1 MTDVTVEVRAE
12 QRFEDWRDGEVRTV
26 PRTRRIETLIA
37 SGRLTVIET
46 HDPQPATASPAPF
59 GFSPSK
65 DGDAVPESEPA
76 VEGETPDR
84 PPRQTR
90 RQTKE

>member
-12 QRFEDWRDGEVRTV
+12 QRFEDWKDGEVRTV

-37 SGRLTVIET
+37 SGRLTLIQT
-46 HDPQPATASPAPF
+46 HDPEPAAPSPAPF

-65 DGDAVPESEPA
+65 DGAAPESEPVA
-76 VEGETPDR
+76 EAETTDR
-84 PPRQTR
+84 PPRQNR
-90 RQTKE
+90 RQSKE